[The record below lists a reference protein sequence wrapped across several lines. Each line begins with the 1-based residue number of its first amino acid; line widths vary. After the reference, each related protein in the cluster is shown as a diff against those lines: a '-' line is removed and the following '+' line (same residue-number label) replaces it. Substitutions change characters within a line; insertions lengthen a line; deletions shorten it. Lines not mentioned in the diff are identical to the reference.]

1 MAFRFN
7 EEQTAILDHL
17 HYRDSQ
23 ILAVNALAGTGKTT
37 TLKGAAQYPLKAERL
52 RYFVFNRRNAD
63 EAAAEFPNNTTT
75 STAHSFAFRAPHPD
89 GGGTM
94 AEVYGAS
101 TPRLFSGSLYG
112 PLRDQMKQSTE
123 FADRIR
129 QIRQELRCS
138 EGRAIMAV
146 QSVLRQYCQSADE
159 QIGPQHIAP
168 DLADYIH
175 RQGLRGSPKA
185 TLGTAA
191 WAWDRMRD
199 PFSQFPI
206 DHGVYLKLCSLA
218 PPRIPADTIL
228 FDEAQDA
235 SPPMLAI
242 LKAQLQY
249 GTRLVLVGDTYQHIY
264 DFTGA
269 VDAME
274 VMRKDHPDLT
284 QTLPLS
290 TSYRFGQDVADAGNH
305 VLRLMGSPYL
315 LTGKGPDSQ
324 VIDDQVGN
332 VHAVLFRGNAGLLQ
346 AAVQAVVAGQ
356 RIHVVGG
363 TGEIVNLVEAMG
375 RLYKNEFAK
384 HPELSFFD
392 SWHQLSEY
400 AQTPLG
406 SNFAPLVKI
415 VEQKQGQVA
424 DVAQALRNT
433 ETDPARAQYVLS
445 TGHKSKGGQWNNVLL
460 MDDFQ
465 RSWLNT
471 DPDGERLYQV
481 PGDDALCLQYVACT
495 RAQTTLYTNGLLN
508 TMERALGEEQ
518 SYDGAAQKALRERI
532 PEVLAGIEAW
542 KNPPLQ
548 GANPLQGDNPVT
560 EPSIVPD
567 VSLRDAP
574 WIVGLSGEPGAGK
587 DTVADMLIAQVK
599 EDGGKAVK
607 LAFGNVL
614 YQDVAAA
621 YGIPVYRLQDRHNK
635 DLPATAMARAYC
647 KNPEMVEALKD
658 RGDNQPLSPR
668 EVLQLWGDYRRSQ
681 NPHYLIDQVREQA
694 AHALTQGQS
703 VVISDLRT
711 VREVALIQEMGG
723 MTVRVQ
729 NPEITERME
738 YLRQKG
744 DAAAIHPLEN
754 ALRNV
759 PMDAEI
765 VNNGTLENLQS
776 KVHDLYAHIRS
787 QSESPL
793 QDATLSPG
801 ATPKTS
807 VDSIGDSAER
817 NAFVLNDPVPCRQ
830 QRLFALADSLE
841 SARAGR
847 FTDGPS
853 SDLAELVSF
862 GNHGTFL
869 AECFPDKAP
878 MILGQLTDKSRDGF
892 LRSFCKS
899 DDPLASI
906 EPSEEAQVPQ
916 FGYGRRP

>member
-7 EEQTAILDHL
+7 DEQTAILDHL

-37 TLKGAAQYPLKAERL
+37 TLKGAAQYPLQGERV
-52 RYFVFNRRNAD
+52 RYFVFNKRNAD

-101 TPRLFSGSLYG
+101 QPRLFQGSLYG
-112 PLRDQMKQSTE
+112 PLRDQMRQSTD

-146 QSVLRQYCQSADE
+146 QSILRQYCQSADA

-175 RQGLRGSPKA
+175 RQGLNGTPKA

-199 PFSQFPI
+199 PFSNFPI

-269 VDAME
+269 VDAMK
-274 VMRKDHPDLT
+274 VMQKDHPDLT
-284 QTLPLS
+284 KTLPLA

-305 VLRLMGSPYL
+305 FLRLMGSPYL
-315 LTGKGPDSQ
+315 LTGKGPNSQ

-363 TGEIVNLVEAMG
+363 TGEIVKLVEAMG
-375 RLYKNEFAK
+375 RMYKGEFAK

-392 SWHQLSEY
+392 DWHQLSEY

-406 SNFAPLVKI
+406 SGLAPLVKI
-415 VEQKQGQVA
+415 VEQKQGHV
-424 DVAQALRNT
+424 DDIAQALRST
-433 ETDPARAQYVLS
+433 ETDPAKAQYVLS
-445 TGHKSKGGQWNNVLL
+445 TGHKSKGGQWHNVLL

-471 DPDGERLYQV
+471 NDEEERQYQV
-481 PGDDALCLQYVACT
+481 PGEDALCLQYVACT

-508 TMERALGEEQ
+508 TMERALREEEDYG
-518 SYDGAAQKALRERI
+518 SSLRGPRERI
-532 PEVLAGIEAW
+532 PAVLAGIEAW
-542 KNPPLQ
+542 KNPSV
-548 GANPLQGDNPVT
+548 A
-560 EPSIVPD
+560 EPD
-567 VSLRDAP
+567 GVSAKHGES

-587 DTVADMLIAQVK
+587 DTVADMLIAQVTA
-599 EDGGKAVK
+599 DGGKAVK
-607 LAFGNVL
+607 LAFGDVL
-614 YQDVAAA
+614 YQDVSNA
-621 YGIPVYRLQDRHNK
+621 YGIPVYHLQSRDNK
-635 DLPATAMARAYC
+635 DFATDALARSRCQNPVMA
-647 KNPEMVEALKD
+647 EALS
-658 RGDNQPLSPR
+658 RVPALQSRERNQPLSPR
-668 EVLQLWGDYRRSQ
+668 EVLQLWGDYCRGQ
-681 NPHYLIDQVREQA
+681 NPNFLTDRVREQA
-694 AHALTQGQS
+694 MDVLAQGGS
-703 VVISDLRT
+703 VVVSDLRT
-711 VREVALIQEMGG
+711 PEEVALIAELGRAFPDGG
-723 MTVRVQ
+723 MTVRVE
-729 NPEITERME
+729 NPEVSERMA
-738 YLRQKG
+738 YLRQRG
-744 DAAAIHPLEN
+744 DASANHPLEN
-754 ALRNV
+754 ALRTV
-759 PMDAEI
+759 PMDTQ
-765 VNNGTLENLQS
+765 VFNNGTLENLQGTVQ
-776 KVHDLYAHIRS
+776 KMHVHLQAHGANPWPDAAIAQEAAPLPGAAMPS
-787 QSESPL
+787 AAPLPGASPL
-793 QDATLSPG
+793 QDAG
-801 ATPKTS
+801 
-807 VDSIGDSAER
+807 
-817 NAFVLNDPVPCRQ
+817 
-830 QRLFALADSLE
+830 RLFALAESLDA
-841 SARAGR
+841 ARQLA
-847 FTDGPS
+847 FVDGPNPDIGELIAFGP
-853 SDLAELVSF
+853 SDKILVELFRDREPQVL
-862 GNHGTFL
+862 GTL
-869 AECFPDKAP
+869 S
-878 MILGQLTDKSRDGF
+878 DKSREGF
-892 LRSFCKS
+892 LRAFCKS
-899 DDPLASI
+899 DDPLGQI
-906 EPSEEAQVPQ
+906 ERLSEEAQEPL
-916 FGYGRRP
+916 FAYGRKP

>member
-1 MAFRFN
+1 MAFQFN
-7 EEQTAILDHL
+7 DEQAAILDQL

-52 RYFVFNRRNAD
+52 RYFVFNKRNAD

-101 TPRLFSGSLYG
+101 QPRLFQGSLYG
-112 PLRDQMKQSTE
+112 PLRDQMKQSTD
-123 FADRIR
+123 FADRLR

-138 EGRAIMAV
+138 EWRAIMAV
-146 QSVLRQYCQSADE
+146 QSILRQYCQSADD

-168 DLADYIH
+168 DLAEYIH
-175 RQGLRGSPKA
+175 RQGLHGSPKA

-199 PFSQFPI
+199 PFSNFPI
-206 DHGVYLKLCSLA
+206 DHSAYLKLCSLA

-269 VDAME
+269 VDAMK
-274 VMRKDHPDLT
+274 VMQTDHPELT

-305 VLRLMGSPYL
+305 FLRLMGSPYL

-375 RLYKNEFAK
+375 RLYKSEFAK

-392 SWHQLSEY
+392 SLHQLSEY
-400 AQTPLG
+400 AQSPLG
-406 SNFAPLVKI
+406 SSLAPLVKI
-415 VEQKQGQVA
+415 VEQKQGRVEDIA
-424 DVAQALRNT
+424 KALRNT

-465 RSWLNT
+465 RSWLSG
-471 DPDGERLYQV
+471 DPEGERQYQV
-481 PGDDALCLQYVACT
+481 PEDDALCLQYVACT
-495 RAQTTLYTNGLLN
+495 RAQTTLYTNGLLS
-508 TMERALGEEQ
+508 TMERALREE
-518 SYDGAAQKALRERI
+518 RELGPFNDRI
-532 PEVLAGIEAW
+532 PDVLAGIEAW
-542 KNPPLQ
+542 KNPP
-548 GANPLQGDNPVT
+548 VT
-560 EPSIVPD
+560 EPGIAPD
-567 VSLRDAP
+567 VQPASLRDAP

-599 EDGGKAVK
+599 EEGGKAVK

-621 YGIPVYRLQDRHNK
+621 YGIPVYHLQSRDHK
-635 DLPATAMARAYC
+635 DSPATALARSYC
-647 KNPEMVEALKD
+647 KNPEMAQSLKD
-658 RGDNQPLSPR
+658 RGYDQPLSPR

-711 VREVALIQEMGG
+711 VREVALIHEMGCTLQRGCTPARGG

-729 NPEITERME
+729 NPEITERMQ

-765 VNNGTLENLQS
+765 VNNGTLENLQG
-776 KVHDLYAHIRS
+776 KVYDLYAHIRS
-787 QSESPL
+787 QSESP
-793 QDATLSPG
+793 
-801 ATPKTS
+801 KTS
-807 VDSIGDSAER
+807 VDSIGDIAER
-817 NAFVLNDPVPCRQ
+817 NAFVLNDPHPVPCRQ
-830 QRLFALADSLE
+830 QPCGRQPSERLFALADSLE
-841 SARAGR
+841 SARAGH
-847 FTDGPS
+847 FTDGPNP
-853 SDLAELVSF
+853 DLAELVTF

-899 DDPLASI
+899 NDSLASI

>member
-7 EEQTAILDHL
+7 EEQTAILDQL

-89 GGGTM
+89 GGGSM

-168 DLADYIH
+168 DLAEYIH

-185 TLGTAA
+185 TLGTAT

-284 QTLPLS
+284 QTLPLA

-305 VLRLMGSPYL
+305 FLRLMGSPYL
-315 LTGKGPDSQ
+315 LVGKGPDSR
-324 VIDDQVGN
+324 VEDDRVGN

-375 RLYKNEFAK
+375 RMYKGEFAK

-392 SWHQLSEY
+392 DWHQLAEY

-415 VEQKQGQVA
+415 VEQKQGHVEDIA
-424 DVAQALRNT
+424 RALRNT

-465 RSWLNT
+465 RSWLNA
-471 DPDGERLYQV
+471 DPEGERQYQV

-495 RAQTTLYTNGLLN
+495 RAQTTLYTNGLLG
-508 TMERALGEEQ
+508 TMERALREEQ
-518 SYDGAAQKALRERI
+518 DAATKDLRDRI

-542 KNPPLQ
+542 RNPPQAPDHPLAGCQPLAGCEPLGITDPAALAALQ
-548 GANPLQGDNPVT
+548 KIEASPYGLSWLLGDEAARDSGKDPEFTDDPEWKSARKQFAAEIEMILSARMARIGQVLMDHGWEASEGGYRRGEATISLKAESFGIEAQIGPDHMVHRDVLRIPT
-560 EPSIVPD
+560 EPMAAKLHDLSQRGPVPLHPLVIGPLD
-567 VSLRDAP
+567 D
-574 WIVGLSGEPGAGK
+574 PGAGK
-587 DTVADMLIAQVK
+587 DTVADAGNAAPIR
-599 EDGGKAVK
+599 DKA
-607 LAFGNVL
+607 L
-614 YQDVAAA
+614 
-621 YGIPVYRLQDRHNK
+621 
-635 DLPATAMARAYC
+635 
-647 KNPEMVEALKD
+647 
-658 RGDNQPLSPR
+658 
-668 EVLQLWGDYRRSQ
+668 
-681 NPHYLIDQVREQA
+681 
-694 AHALTQGQS
+694 
-703 VVISDLRT
+703 
-711 VREVALIQEMGG
+711 
-723 MTVRVQ
+723 
-729 NPEITERME
+729 
-738 YLRQKG
+738 
-744 DAAAIHPLEN
+744 
-754 ALRNV
+754 
-759 PMDAEI
+759 
-765 VNNGTLENLQS
+765 
-776 KVHDLYAHIRS
+776 
-787 QSESPL
+787 
-793 QDATLSPG
+793 
-801 ATPKTS
+801 
-807 VDSIGDSAER
+807 
-817 NAFVLNDPVPCRQ
+817 
-830 QRLFALADSLE
+830 RLFALAE
-841 SARAGR
+841 SPNGAQVGA
-847 FTDGPS
+847 FIDGPS
-853 SDLAELVSF
+853 GDVAGLIAFGDDMSFLVELY
-862 GNHGTFL
+862 
-869 AECFPDKAP
+869 PDKAP
-878 MILGQLTDKSRDGF
+878 VILGQLTDKSREGF
-892 LRSFCKS
+892 LRTFCKS
-899 DDPLASI
+899 DDLLANI
-906 EPSEEAQVPQ
+906 GPSEERQEAQPQ
-916 FGYGRRP
+916 FAYGRRP

>member
-7 EEQTAILDHL
+7 EEQTAILDQL
-17 HYRDSQ
+17 HYKDSQ

-52 RYFVFNRRNAD
+52 RYFVFNKRNAD
-63 EAAAEFPNNTTT
+63 EAATEFPRNTTT
-75 STAHSFAFRAPHPD
+75 STAHSFAYRAPHPD

-101 TPRLFSGSLYG
+101 QPRLFNGSLYG
-112 PLRDQMKQSTE
+112 PLRDQMKQSTD
-123 FADRIR
+123 FADRIG

-146 QSVLRQYCQSADE
+146 QSILRQYCQSADD

-168 DLADYIH
+168 DLAEYIH

-199 PFSQFPI
+199 PFSNFPI
-206 DHGVYLKLCSLA
+206 DHGVYIKLCSLA

-269 VDAME
+269 VDAMK
-274 VMRKDHPDLT
+274 VMQTDHPELT
-284 QTLPLS
+284 QTLPLA

-305 VLRLMGSPYL
+305 FLRLMGSPYL
-315 LTGKGPDSQ
+315 LKGKGPDSQ
-324 VIDDQVGN
+324 VIDDHVGS
-332 VHAVLFRGNAGLLQ
+332 VHAVLFRGNASLLQ

-375 RLYKNEFAK
+375 RLYKSEFAK

-400 AQTPLG
+400 AQSPLG
-406 SNFAPLVKI
+406 SSLAPLVKI

-465 RSWLNT
+465 RSWLNP
-471 DPDGERLYQV
+471 DPEGERLYRV
-481 PGDDALCLQYVACT
+481 PEDDALCLQYVACT
-495 RAQTTLYTNGLLN
+495 RAQKTLYTNGLLD
-508 TMERALGEEQ
+508 TMERALREE
-518 SYDGAAQKALRERI
+518 REVGPFNDRI
-532 PEVLAGIEAW
+532 PEVLAGIAAGLHPAGR
-542 KNPPLQ
+542 NP
-548 GANPLQGDNPVT
+548 PVT
-560 EPSIVPD
+560 EPVPD
-567 VSLRDAP
+567 LQPASMRNAS

-587 DTVADMLIAQVK
+587 DTVAHMLIAQVK
-599 EDGGKAVK
+599 QEDGKAVK
-607 LAFGNVL
+607 LAFGDVL
-614 YQDVAAA
+614 YQEVSAA

-635 DLPATAMARAYC
+635 DLPAIALARLHC
-647 KNPEMVEALKD
+647 KNPEMGEALKD
-658 RGDNQPLSPR
+658 RGTNDPLSPR
-668 EVLQLWGDYRRSQ
+668 DVLQQWGDYRRAQ
-681 NPHYLIDQVREQA
+681 NPDCLMDNVREQA
-694 AHALTQGQS
+694 GRALDSGQS
-703 VVISDLRT
+703 VIISDVRT
-711 VREVALIQEMGG
+711 VREVALILGMGG
-723 MTVRVQ
+723 VTVRVR
-729 NPEITERME
+729 NPEVEQGMAQR
-738 YLRQKG
+738 RQTG
-744 DAAAIHPLEN
+744 DPAAIHPLEN

-759 PMDAEI
+759 PMDDEI
-765 VNNGTLENLQS
+765 VNNGTLEVLQA
-776 KVHDLYAHIRS
+776 KVYDLHERICSLGRV
-787 QSESPL
+787 QPL
-793 QDATLSPG
+793 GG
-801 ATPKTS
+801 ARALGRVEP
-807 VDSIGDSAER
+807 IGREQPLGR
-817 NAFVLNDPVPCRQ
+817 EQPMGQV
-830 QRLFALADSLE
+830 QRFFALADSLE

-847 FTDGPS
+847 FVEGPQ
-853 SDLAELVSF
+853 SDLGALVAFGAKDSFLMEL
-862 GNHGTFL
+862 
-869 AECFPDKAP
+869 FPDKAP
-878 MILGQLTDKSRDGF
+878 SMVGQLTDKSRQGF
-892 LRSFCKS
+892 LRSYGLHPARGKS
-899 DDPLASI
+899 DDPLAHI
-906 EPSEEAQVPQ
+906 GPSEEAQVPQ